1 MASLRQA
8 QDRRRKRKSAA
19 LKDEYFVEKM
29 KIKIFITSVVV
40 TLGLAA
46 GVYFF
51 RPHTFHGTV
60 IQSPEPSF
68 DFTLTGSDGDV
79 SLSDFR
85 GKLALVYFGYT
96 FCPDICPATLA
107 NVGEA
112 LRDLGS
118 KADDVQVIMVSLD
131 PERDT
136 PEKLAEYVGQ
146 FHPSFIGVTGTKE
159 QLDEVASLYGIFYEK
174 NESAGASGYLIDH
187 TATLLVLDRE
197 GYLKLVFPFGV
208 TADEIADDLRY
219 MLRQ

>member
-1 MASLRQA
+1 M
-8 QDRRRKRKSAA
+8 K
-19 LKDEYFVEKM
+19 LKVFLSVFVV
-29 KIKIFITSVVV
+29 I
-40 TLGLAA
+40 LGLAA
-46 GVYFF
+46 GVYFL

-68 DFTLTGSDGDV
+68 DFTLTGIDGDV

-85 GKLALVYFGYT
+85 GKMVLIYFGYT

-107 NVGEA
+107 NVGQA

-118 KADDVQVIMVSLD
+118 KADDVQVLMVSLD

-136 PEKLAEYVGQ
+136 PEKLAKYVAQ
-146 FHPSFIGVTGTKE
+146 FHPSFLGITGSQE
-159 QLDEVASLYGIFYEK
+159 ELDKVASLYGIFYQKTEGS
-174 NESAGASGYLIDH
+174 NATGYLIDH
-187 TATLLVLDRE
+187 TATLLVLDRD

-208 TADEIADDLRY
+208 TSDEIADDLKY